1 MSQLVFPRIKICGI
15 RDGLFIEQLAALPVH
30 AIGLMFYAASKRY
43 VSIAEAQALISRVPP
58 FIQVVGVFVDPTV
71 EWVSE
76 VLSQVPLDKLQF
88 HGRESE
94 AFCRQFERPYIKA
107 ISMDSETDLQH
118 CLTTYTSASGLL
130 LDNAKGGTGH
140 PFNWQ
145 TLPTDLPQSVIIA
158 GGIQQHNIRQLL
170 QQHAP
175 KSIDL
180 SSGVETATGEK
191 SIEKLKQL
199 LQVIDE
205 SF

>member
-15 RDGLFIEQLAALPVH
+15 RDALFIEQLAALPVH

-94 AFCRQFERPYIKA
+94 AFCRQFDRPYIKA
-107 ISMDSETDLQH
+107 ISMDSDTDLQH
-118 CLTTYTSASGLL
+118 CFTSYDSASGLL

-140 PFNWQ
+140 PFDWQ

-158 GGIQQHNIRQLL
+158 GGISQHNIRQLM

>member
-15 RDGLFIEQLAALPVH
+15 RDGLFIKQLAALPVH

-94 AFCRQFERPYIKA
+94 AFCRQFDRPYIKA

-140 PFNWQ
+140 PFDWQ

-158 GGIQQHNIRQLL
+158 GGISQHNIRQLL

>member
-1 MSQLVFPRIKICGI
+1 MSQRVFPRIKICGI

-71 EWVSE
+71 EWVSK

-94 AFCRQFERPYIKA
+94 AFCSQFERPYIKA
-107 ISMDSETDLQH
+107 ISMDNDTDWQH
-118 CLTTYTSASGLL
+118 CFTSYDSASGLL
-130 LDNAKGGTGH
+130 LDNAKGGTGQ
-140 PFNWQ
+140 PFDWQ

-158 GGIQQHNIRQLL
+158 GGISQHNIRQLL